1 MGLSD
6 PLKQLEYKP
15 ATCWSASLTTTVF
28 HPHLEPPSMCTY
40 LQVGLNGMLFQHEIT
55 LEELVTIIRAMPS
68 ELILSLERPM
78 EQAQLAQSTT
88 APKKEGHSV
97 ISPGALAVRL
107 PGKAK

>member
-68 ELILSLERPM
+68 ELILSRELTMPPQPSDESLSHDM
-78 EQAQLAQSTT
+78 VHASLS
-88 APKKEGHSV
+88 PK
-97 ISPGALAVRL
+97 L
-107 PGKAK
+107 PYELPA